1 MFSFFKKRPPKG
13 NPAPDSSPPETDPE
27 RMTLAER
34 KTYRREMLYQSIRD
48 NMKQLQVLSSMYKFK
63 VMNVDERHH
72 RFIAM
77 IEVTSTFEARKDG
90 MSLGFNQIEDYIKKR
105 TFEYFG
111 VGLDT
116 IFWRVNETLESF
128 VRTSRA
134 GDSPNAARQDI
145 PDDVSNAHQ
154 RRLSRGQSE
163 PVTAQE
169 RQTSDGAVKSGSQL
183 ADISVNHLDYQS
195 ELAPLQ
201 STEQNGGTQYG
212 QL

>member
-34 KTYRREMLYQSIRD
+34 KRYRREMLYQSIRD
-48 NMKQLQVLSSMYKFK
+48 YMMQLEVLPSMYKFK

-72 RFIAM
+72 HFIAM
-77 IEVTSTFEARKDG
+77 IEVTSSFEARKDG
-90 MSLGFNQIEDYIKKR
+90 MSLGFNQIEDHIKKR
-105 TFEYFG
+105 TFERFG
-111 VGLDT
+111 VGLDA

-134 GDSPNAARQDI
+134 GDSPNAARHDI
-145 PDDVSNAHQ
+145 PDDVSSARQ
-154 RRLSRGQSE
+154 RLSRGQIE
-163 PVTAQE
+163 PATAKE
-169 RQTSDGAVKSGSQL
+169 RQASDGAVKSGSQL

-195 ELAPLQ
+195 DLAPLQ